1 MQSSV
6 QQEFQP
12 FGLCQGKNKI
22 FKKYI
27 HKSSEQFPTSTL
39 SPTPSLYNNKQRRSL
54 NFSGSHQ
61 NKKKKKRQQHEPP
74 LCLIE
79 ILQLAFHPTFSGMQH
94 LFLPFTN
101 SAKSIPYF
109 FTNHVKNHPATP
121 ENCAP
126 TIHLT

>member
-61 NKKKKKRQQHEPP
+61 NKKKKRDNNMNLPCVLSKFCNLLFTLRFQECNTYSFLLQILLNLSPTSSRIMLKTTPPP
-74 LCLIE
+74 LKIV
-79 ILQLAFHPTFSGMQH
+79 LQLST
-94 LFLPFTN
+94 
-101 SAKSIPYF
+101 
-109 FTNHVKNHPATP
+109 
-121 ENCAP
+121 
-126 TIHLT
+126 